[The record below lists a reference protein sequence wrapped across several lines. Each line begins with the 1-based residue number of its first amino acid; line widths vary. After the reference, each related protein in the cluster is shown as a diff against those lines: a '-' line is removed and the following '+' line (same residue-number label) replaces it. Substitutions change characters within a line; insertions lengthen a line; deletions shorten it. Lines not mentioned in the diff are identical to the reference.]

1 MKEDIVISEL
11 SGSIFVLKVNM
22 PAINC
27 VTYAVSSDVK
37 CRIQTLIK
45 KEMTMLCP
53 MRTEH
58 MG

>member
-1 MKEDIVISEL
+1 MKEDIVFSEL
-11 SGSIFVLKVNM
+11 PDSIFALKVNM
-22 PAINC
+22 STINC

-53 MRTEH
+53 MRTKH